1 MEFFTMKR
9 AISLSCCAALLV
21 LLSACA
27 THETVKS
34 SYVGTA
40 AMNEDQVTQ
49 LLNQQGYTDVNNLH
63 ENGQDWIGSASK
75 DGQVVNFDIDKSGN
89 IHTK

>member
-1 MEFFTMKR
+1 MKR
-9 AISLSCCAALLV
+9 ALSLTCCAALLA
-21 LLSACA
+21 LLGACA
-27 THETVKS
+27 AHETVKS

-49 LLNQQGYTDVNNLH
+49 LLNQQGYTDVTNLH
-63 ENGQDWIGSASK
+63 ENGQNWIGSASK
-75 DGQVVNFDIDKSGN
+75 GGQIVNFDIDKNGN

>member
-1 MEFFTMKR
+1 MKR
-9 AISLSCCAALLV
+9 TIALSCCATLLV

-27 THETVKS
+27 THEDVKS
-34 SYVGTA
+34 SYVGTG

-49 LLNQQGYTDVNNLH
+49 LLNQQGYTDVTNLH

-75 DGQVVNFDIDKSGN
+75 DGQVVNFDIDKHGDVR
-89 IHTK
+89 TK